1 MFKYYRKE
9 GCLYECKLQYA
20 SQMTGCIPWDYPTN
34 KNISDFGICTTDN
47 EEASLE
53 DFDMHMES
61 DDALVD
67 CNCEENCEEVSYHTE
82 VSQKEFFI
90 EYFLQLYSFLFF
102 HMMFCW
108 QITRIMWE

>member
-9 GCLYECKLQYA
+9 GCLYECKLKYA

-34 KNISDFGICTTDN
+34 KNISEFGICTTDN

-67 CNCEENCEEVSYHTE
+67 CNCEKNCEEVTYHTE
-82 VSQKEFFI
+82 VRQKEN
-90 EYFLQLYSFLFF
+90 FLLNNHL
-102 HMMFCW
+102 
-108 QITRIMWE
+108 